1 VDGRAGFEGA
11 AFIGSSAAASF
22 VASEDGTS
30 LESAVFEGA
39 AKVVFKGDE
48 ATGERGGEIGADRIA
63 VGFGRDPFDLV
74 LAKTSDRSSLSF
86 RSAAGRAVTV
96 HAQTTLLNFFRDPD
110 SVTWA
115 AAGGVRAEITDAHG
129 PGRALEGEEAVFDGA
144 RVLHMYGRAGQAAV
158 ADSVEARIEAPQ
170 IHVATASEGLL
181 ASGGVAGVLKDDEGR
196 RKAGFFSPGEDV
208 VFSCRQLELRPEISV
223 SLFTANVLLSQGT
236 DTLRAYEIELA
247 GDQGRMSGAGGVAI
261 TLTEAAEGRA
271 GLRTIDLGGEEMAYR
286 PDLGTLTLTT
296 KAYVRLPEAG
306 LVAERV
312 SAVMGRGGQS
322 LESLTAAGGVAVSR
336 GEYVGR
342 SEAAA
347 YQAASDRLTLTGSP
361 VLTDGKGGSAR
372 GVKLTF
378 DLADD
383 KILLENEGPGRSTTI
398 IRS

>member
-1 VDGRAGFEGA
+1 
-11 AFIGSSAAASF
+11 
-22 VASEDGTS
+22 
-30 LESAVFEGA
+30 
-39 AKVVFKGDE
+39 
-48 ATGERGGEIGADRIA
+48 
-63 VGFGRDPFDLV
+63 
-74 LAKTSDRSSLSF
+74 
-86 RSAAGRAVTV
+86 
-96 HAQTTLLNFFRDPD
+96 
-110 SVTWA
+110 
-115 AAGGVRAEITDAHG
+115 
-129 PGRALEGEEAVFDGA
+129 
-144 RVLHMYGRAGQAAV
+144 
-158 ADSVEARIEAPQ
+158 
-170 IHVATASEGLL
+170 L